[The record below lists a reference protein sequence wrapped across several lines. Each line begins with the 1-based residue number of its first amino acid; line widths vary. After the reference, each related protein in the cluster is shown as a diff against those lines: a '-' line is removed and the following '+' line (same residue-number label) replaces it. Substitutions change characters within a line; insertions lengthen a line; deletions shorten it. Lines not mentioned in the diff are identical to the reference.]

1 YFLLHFASRSSAFVP
16 PERVWS
22 CSTFPPPRRVRGL
35 ERRHSTLPKVNRQ
48 RASDMGDVT
57 EGPWKE
63 NDSTHG
69 AVEFYSGIGGWSE
82 ALEGALRR
90 LGREGA
96 FQVRAAYEINLVAN
110 QVYAAQGRRPHDSRD
125 DKFMVA

>member
-1 YFLLHFASRSSAFVP
+1 
-16 PERVWS
+16 
-22 CSTFPPPRRVRGL
+22 
-35 ERRHSTLPKVNRQ
+35 
-48 RASDMGDVT
+48 MGDVT

-96 FQVRAAYEINLVAN
+96 FQVRRLCDPIFCIPRTTFSFYICIKVLYGINTCDTMLRAFNSVPFVSFAH
-110 QVYAAQGRRPHDSRD
+110 AP
-125 DKFMVA
+125 